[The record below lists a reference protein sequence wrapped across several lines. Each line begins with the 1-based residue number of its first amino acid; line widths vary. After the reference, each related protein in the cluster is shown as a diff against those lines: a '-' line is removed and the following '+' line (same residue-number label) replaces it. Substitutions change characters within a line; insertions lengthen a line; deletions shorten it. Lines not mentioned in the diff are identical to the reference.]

1 MAQSPFNNMQG
12 GTTPGKTQEDLAAP
26 QSIPMPRRS
35 LSVEFFVGVFAVLTL
50 AASAY
55 LSVGLGDMEIF
66 GSNRYD
72 IFAEFDSVSGLKP
85 GASVEIAGV
94 QVGTV
99 TKIELR
105 DSMALLT
112 LSMNADTKIRDDDQ
126 ALIRTKGI
134 IGDRYVKISRGAS
147 TETLPVGGV
156 IRDTTSV
163 VDIEDL
169 LGKFM
174 HSLDSKKEE

>member
-1 MAQSPFNNMQG
+1 MGQSQFND
-12 GTTPGKTQEDLAAP
+12 GKTVA
-26 QSIPMPRRS
+26 QSIPMPKRT
-35 LSVEFFVGVFAVLTL
+35 LSVEFFVGVFALVTL

-55 LSVGLGDMEIF
+55 LSVGLGDMEMF
-66 GSNRYD
+66 GSTRYE
-72 IFAEFDSVSGLKP
+72 ILAEFDSVSGLKP

-94 QVGTV
+94 QVGSV
-99 TKIELR
+99 IKIGLK
-105 DSMALLT
+105 DSVAVLT
-112 LSMNADTKIRDDDQ
+112 LSINADTKIKDDDQ

-147 TETLPVGGV
+147 LTTLAPGE
-156 IRDTTSV
+156 IMRDTTSV

-174 HSLDSKKEE
+174 HSLDSKKE

>member
-1 MAQSPFNNMQG
+1 MVG
-12 GTTPGKTQEDLAAP
+12 GEDKVGGGAANLQQQTQV
-26 QSIPMPRRS
+26 QSIPMPART
-35 LSVEFFVGVFAVLTL
+35 LSVEFFVGLFAVITMVASSYL
-50 AASAY
+50 A
-55 LSVGLGDMEIF
+55 VGLGDLEVF
-66 GSNRYD
+66 GSTRYE

-99 TKIELR
+99 TKIELKE
-105 DSMALLT
+105 SVAM
-112 LSMNADTKIRDDDQ
+112 LSLAIDANTKILEDDQ

-147 TETLPVGGV
+147 ANSLPAGG
-156 IRDTTSV
+156 IIKDTTSV

-174 HSLDSKKEE
+174 HSMDSKKEE

>member
-1 MAQSPFNNMQG
+1 
-12 GTTPGKTQEDLAAP
+12 
-26 QSIPMPRRS
+26 MPKRT
-35 LSVEFFVGVFAVLTL
+35 LSVEFVVGIFAVITL
-50 AASAY
+50 IASAY
-55 LSVGLGDMEIF
+55 LSVGLGDMEMF
-66 GSNRYD
+66 GSTRYD
-72 IFAEFDSVSGLKP
+72 ILAEFDSVSGLKP

-94 QVGTV
+94 QVGAV
-99 TKIELR
+99 TKIDLK
-105 DSMALLT
+105 DSVAVLT
-112 LSMNADTKIRDDDQ
+112 LAIDANTKILDDDQ

-147 TETLPVGGV
+147 STTVAPGGI

-174 HSLDSKKEE
+174 HSLDNKKEE

>member
-1 MAQSPFNNMQG
+1 MVG
-12 GTTPGKTQEDLAAP
+12 GENKGGGGAASLQQQTQV
-26 QSIPMPRRS
+26 QSIPMPART
-35 LSVEFFVGVFAVLTL
+35 LSVEFFVGLFAVITMVASSYL
-50 AASAY
+50 A
-55 LSVGLGDMEIF
+55 VGLGDMEVL
-66 GSNRYD
+66 GSTRYE

-99 TKIELR
+99 TKIELKE
-105 DSMALLT
+105 SVAMLT
-112 LSMNADTKIRDDDQ
+112 LAIDENTKILEDDQ

-147 TETLPVGGV
+147 VNTLPAGG
-156 IRDTTSV
+156 IIKDTTSV

-174 HSLDSKKEE
+174 HSMDSKKEE